1 MGEERSAYR
10 LLLRLLPREMRSRY
24 GADMEE
30 IFRRRLAEAGA
41 SRCSQAVV
49 WARAVADV
57 GMQAVVIRL
66 ERLEPEVWTMGG
78 MGQDLRSSFRG
89 LLKSPGFTA
98 AAVMTL
104 ALGIGASTATFS
116 VVHSVL
122 LEELPFEDPDRLVFV
137 WPEVNA
143 NKAMALRA
151 EEEMPSLASVSGM
164 SPWTLTLTGEGEPRE
179 LLGLKVEPEYF
190 EILGVS
196 PQLGRTFEPD
206 ADLPGRAGVVIL
218 SHDLWLGAFGADPS
232 VVDRLIDLG
241 GADYERRRVVGVMP
255 PGVDELWEEVDVWIP
270 LEGDPALGLQE
281 DDSWYVNARLAR
293 LAPGTTL
300 EQANEEVRR
309 HASEVQRRIPDNLSE
324 EAVAE
329 ATVRPLREYLTRDVR
344 AAIWVALGA
353 VGLVLLIGCFNV
365 ANLLLARGDARRRDL
380 AVRAALGAGRTRL
393 TRMLLLEAGLIGVAG
408 GAAGIGLAYSLVGL
422 IARRAPPTLPGI
434 QDVSVNG
441 AVLLFALA
449 ATALSIAAAGLVPAV
464 RVGRVRATASLTGS
478 SRSAS
483 GRSSGRLTPLLVG
496 SQIALAV
503 VVTVGSGL
511 MLRSLSTLLAVDPGI
526 DGEGVLALKPAP
538 PAGRYP
544 DGLAFHD
551 FFDRVSERV
560 EALPEVSAVGGIHLI
575 PGRSSNW
582 SFPTHPEGYVQPAA
596 APTPSVNFRAV
607 RGDYFDVVGM
617 RLVSGRVLDDTDR
630 ADGEP
635 VVVVNERFV
644 ERFWPGEDAVGKTLR
659 IFSARGVA
667 YRVVG
672 VVGDVRQYGPAIE
685 PDAEMYFSHAQV
697 PWDQMPM
704 WILARVRSGDPEAL
718 ASAVR
723 EAVWEIDP
731 DVPLAS
737 VGHLAGILDEST
749 RTQRFL
755 TGLLSSFGL
764 LALLLSAVGVFGV
777 TAYTSGRRRSEFG
790 VRLAL
795 GSSRAHVVLSGLS
808 RTINPVVVGLA
819 VGVAAAVS
827 SAGALGS
834 VLYGIEP
841 YDVPTFTGVVALLMV
856 TAVLAAVVP
865 AWRASRVD
873 PVTVL
878 GSD

>member
-1 MGEERSAYR
+1 
-10 LLLRLLPREMRSRY
+10 MRRRY

-30 IFRRRLAEAGA
+30 IFRHRLSEAGG
-41 SRCSQAVV
+41 SRMARSGVWLRAVV
-49 WARAVADV
+49 DV
-57 GMQAVVIRL
+57 VGQAMALRMERL
-66 ERLEPEVWTMGG
+66 EREVWTMGSVA
-78 MGQDLRSSFRG
+78 QDLRSSLRG

-98 AAVMTL
+98 AAVLTL

-122 LEELPFEDPDRLVFV
+122 LEELPFEEPQRLVFV

-151 EEEMPSLASVSGM
+151 EEEMPSLTSVSGM
-164 SPWTLTLTGEGEPRE
+164 STWTLTLTGEGEPRE

-196 PQLGRTFEPD
+196 PQLGRTFGPD
-206 ADLPGRAGVVIL
+206 AHLPGQAGVVVL
-218 SHDLWLGAFGADPS
+218 SHDLWVAAFGADPS
-232 VVDRLIDLG
+232 VVGRLVDLG
-241 GADYERRRVVGVMP
+241 GADYEQRSVVGVMP

-270 LEGDPALGLQE
+270 LEGDPALGLRE
-281 DDSWYVNARLAR
+281 DDSWYVNARIAR
-293 LAPGTTL
+293 LAPGATL
-300 EQANEEVRR
+300 EQANDEVRR
-309 HASEVQRRIPDNLSE
+309 HAAEVQRQIPDNLSE
-324 EAVAE
+324 EDVAA
-329 ATVRPLREYLTRDVR
+329 ATVQPLRQYLTRDVR

-365 ANLLLARGDARRRDL
+365 ANLLLARGDARSRDL

-393 TRMLLLEAGLIGVAG
+393 TRMLLLEAGLIGAAG
-408 GAAGIGLAYSLVGL
+408 GVGGIGLAYGLSGL

-434 QDVSVNG
+434 QEASVNG
-441 AVLLFALA
+441 AVLLFALV
-449 ATALSIAAAGLVPAV
+449 ATAASVAAAGLAPSV
-464 RVGRVRATASLTGS
+464 RLGRVRATASLTGS

-483 GRSSGRLTPLLVG
+483 GRSSGRVTPLLVG
-496 SQIALAV
+496 TQIALAV

-526 DGEGVLALKPAP
+526 DGEGVLAFKPTP

-544 DGLAFHD
+544 DGLAFHA

-560 EALPEVSAVGGIHLI
+560 AALPEVSSVGGIHLI

-582 SFPTHPEGYVQPAA
+582 SFPTHPEGYVQPAGT
-596 APTPSVNFRAV
+596 PIPSVNFRAV
-607 RGDYFDVVGM
+607 RGDYFDVVDM
-617 RLVSGRVLDDTDR
+617 RLVTGRVLDATDR
-630 ADGEP
+630 ADDEP

-644 ERFWPGEDAVGKTLR
+644 ERFWPGEEAVGKTLR
-659 IFSARGVA
+659 IFSAQGVA

-672 VVGDVRQYGPAIE
+672 VVGDVRQYGPALE
-685 PDAEMYFSHAQV
+685 PDPEMYFSHAQV

-704 WILARVRSGDPEAL
+704 WILARVHSGDPESL
-718 ASAVR
+718 AAAVR

-731 DVPLAS
+731 EVPLTS
-737 VGHLAGILDEST
+737 IGHLVDILDEST
-749 RTQRFL
+749 RTTRFL
-755 TGLLSSFGL
+755 TGLLSSFGI
-764 LALLLSAVGVFGV
+764 LALLLCAVGVFGV
-777 TAYTSGRRRSEFG
+777 TAYTSGRRRPEFG

-795 GSSRAHVVLSGLS
+795 GSSRGQVVLSGLS
-808 RTINPVVVGLA
+808 RTIGPVMVGLA
-819 VGVAAAVS
+819 VGLAAAVS

-841 YDVPTFTGVVALLMV
+841 YDPPTFIGVAALLIMMA
-856 TAVLAAVVP
+856 AVAAVVP